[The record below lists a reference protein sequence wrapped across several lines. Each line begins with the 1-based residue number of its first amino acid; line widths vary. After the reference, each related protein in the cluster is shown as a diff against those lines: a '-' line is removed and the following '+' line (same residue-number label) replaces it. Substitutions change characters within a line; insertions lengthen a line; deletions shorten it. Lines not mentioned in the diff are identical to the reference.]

1 MDYESYEIEVKNNT
15 EKDILMDTK
24 ENLKS
29 MYIKDSKDVK
39 YSAYSHEISFAD
51 LYVQRK
57 QKRTL
62 KLKYYSSYNSAK
74 NIEKLV
80 FSNVVMDY
88 NRESDTINSNSIQKL
103 DISI

>member
-1 MDYESYEIEVKNNT
+1 
-15 EKDILMDTK
+15 MDTK

-62 KLKYYSSYNSAK
+62 KL
-74 NIEKLV
+74 
-80 FSNVVMDY
+80 
-88 NRESDTINSNSIQKL
+88 SIIVPIILTKIQRNQFFQMWLWIITGKVTQ
-103 DISI
+103 